1 MDIDEVAQALKNPKL
16 NLMEQARLLQTLEPR
31 RRSVHGLTLR
41 EIGRRVGK
49 SYIWVR
55 RRLALLQLPEEVQK
69 AAEEGL
75 FTPTDLET
83 MFSYG
88 KSKWKQSS
96 LRILADKKKGLR
108 TEQNDLRHKTTR
120 KSHERIR
127 RMIRYL
133 MGKNIGGLPIRLLA
147 WCLGRVDDQQIY
159 AEVKKL
165 RGDDQNAEED
175 VPFTGRTGEA

>member
-1 MDIDEVAQALKNPKL
+1 MDIESVAEALKNPKL

-31 RRSVHGLTLR
+31 KRSVHGLTLR

-49 SYIWVR
+49 SYLWVR

-88 KSKWKQSS
+88 KSRWNQSA
-96 LRILADKKKGLR
+96 LRILKDKKKGLR
-108 TEQNDLRHKTTR
+108 TDRNDLRHKTTR

-127 RMIRYL
+127 QMIRYL
-133 MGKNIGGLPIRLLA
+133 MSKNIGGLPIRLLA
-147 WCLGRVDDQQIY
+147 WCLGRVDDKQIY
-159 AEVKKL
+159 AEVKEVN
-165 RGDDQNAEED
+165 DDDSEED
-175 VPFTGRTGEA
+175 VPVPGRVDHL